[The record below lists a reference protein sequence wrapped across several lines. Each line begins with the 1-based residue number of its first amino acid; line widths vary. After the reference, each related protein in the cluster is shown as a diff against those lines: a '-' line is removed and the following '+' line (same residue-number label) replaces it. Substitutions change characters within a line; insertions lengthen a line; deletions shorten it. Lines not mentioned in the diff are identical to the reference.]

1 MVVIFPT
8 QVRIPASDMMSYN
21 VFDEYCR
28 IGFEPCELLSEH
40 TCGLTWYQQPHSSP
54 WAQREADFF
63 RKKYVGVEMPSIK
76 TNSRKVEEKI
86 AKMSL
91 KLIKQI
97 S

>member
-21 VFDEYCR
+21 AFDEYCR
-28 IGFEPCELLSEH
+28 IGFKPCELLSEH
-40 TCGLTWYQQPHSSP
+40 TCGLTWYQQPRRIS
-54 WAQREADFF
+54 FG
-63 RKKYVGVEMPSIK
+63 KKYVAVEMPSIK

-91 KLIKQI
+91 KLIKTDQLNQNYGQ
-97 S
+97 